1 MMASSSRM
9 MQAAGIS
16 IFLITGLAAFYS
28 LAEMPK
34 LAVMIAAVWMAL
46 GFAVLIKFYIRGES
60 LFRGSMY
67 ILVIATFLNQSVLS
81 LNIGFFSM
89 FLYRLLLIAAAGLFL
104 LRIVKER
111 SLPGYWSEVRVKGVL
126 GFLLFWLAYGAVSLL
141 WARSFIEGIKYL
153 FLLGLGVAFVFL
165 AVFTFTKVTR
175 LYLFYAIWM
184 IMTAGLLMLGFMN
197 HFLQIQLPTST
208 LYGASEYKLGYPTA
222 VFFNQNDFATFLT
235 ISVFFYL
242 GAAKNSK
249 NVLLK
254 TASILLALMCVY
266 TIVLTES
273 RASLLAVGG
282 GAALYLFILLPP
294 MLKKLAGAAGVA
306 GVILGGAFVLT
317 KLDEMSAN
325 ADPQASNLVRL
336 NLLKNTFHYLLDT
349 FGFGVGAG
357 NLPFYLKHDPI
368 YETDSVVEVHNWLAE
383 IIGNFGLPVFLG
395 YVTMYAFLFIGL
407 YKIYQQTKEHKAL
420 LEAGMIGLAAFLISS
435 ISPSS
440 VSNLYFHWVFL
451 GFVISTLSV
460 LKSREEDHDGQKSA
474 GWKKRDIGP
483 PQYQNEFFY

>member
-1 MMASSSRM
+1 MASSSKM
-9 MQAAGIS
+9 MQAAGIT
-16 IFLITGLAAFYS
+16 IFLLTGLAAVYS

-34 LAVMIAAVWMAL
+34 QALMVFGVWAAM
-46 GFAVLIKFYIRGES
+46 GFAVLMKLYIRGES
-60 LFRGSMY
+60 MFRGSMY
-67 ILVIATFLNQSVLS
+67 VLVIATFLNQSLLS
-81 LNIGFFSM
+81 LNIGFFSL
-89 FLYRLLLIAAAGLFL
+89 FLYRLLLIVAAGLFL
-104 LRIVKER
+104 LQILKEKKLPEYWNEVK
-111 SLPGYWSEVRVKGVL
+111 VKGVL
-126 GFLLFWLAYGAVSLL
+126 GFLLFWLGYGAVSLL
-141 WARSFIEGIKYL
+141 WAKSFIEGIKYL
-153 FLLGLGVAFVFL
+153 FLLGLGIAFVFL
-165 AVFTFTKVTR
+165 AVFTFRKLTR
-175 LYLFYAIWM
+175 LYLFFGIWM
-184 IMTAGLLMLGFMN
+184 VMTAGLLLLGFMN
-197 HFLQIQLPTST
+197 HFLHIQLPTST

-282 GAALYLFILLPP
+282 GMALYLFLLLPP
-294 MLKKLAGAAGVA
+294 LLKKIAGIGGVA
-306 GVILGGAFVLT
+306 GLILGGAFVLN
-317 KLDEMSAN
+317 KLGEMSEN

-357 NLPFYLKHDPI
+357 NLPFYLKNEPI

-383 IIGNFGLPVFLG
+383 IIGNFGLPGFLG
-395 YVTMYAFLFIGL
+395 YVTMYAFLFLSL
-407 YKIYQQTKEHKAL
+407 YQIYQRSKEHKAL
-420 LEAGMIGLAAFLISS
+420 LEAGMMGLAAFLISS

-451 GFVISTLSV
+451 GFVISTVSV
-460 LKSREEDHDGQKSA
+460 LKSREEDHYVQKSS
-474 GWKKRDIGP
+474 GWKKRDSGP
-483 PQYQNEFFY
+483 PQYQNEFFN